1 MKVVLFVILTVVV
14 GLLVVIEIGLR
25 SLFGFGNPLIYLGD
39 DDIGYLLA
47 PNQRTRR
54 FGNRV
59 EINEYSM
66 RSASIAKTP
75 TPSTLRVLLLGDSIA
90 NGGWWTDQANTIS
103 SLMMATPI
111 TTTPFS
117 PEDYR
122 LDSRGAGEQGSGG
135 AGEQGSRGAGE
146 QGSGGAGEQGS
157 GGAGERGS
165 SNYQQFE
172 VLNASANSWGPRN
185 ELAYLERFGNFN
197 AQLVL
202 LLINTDDL
210 FATAPT
216 SLPVGRDRNYPD
228 SKPPLAIVEV
238 WQRYLRVSKPI
249 PEMKAVQAEAGDR
262 VGINLEAIGKIQALA
277 RESNSKLLLVMT
289 PLLREIGEPGPRDY
303 EIKARQRLSE
313 FTELQQITY
322 IDFLPIFNSTPNVK
336 ALYQDHIHLNLQGNQ
351 LVSKVM
357 VRSLL
362 SILEV
367 SPKPH

>member
-1 MKVVLFVILTVVV
+1 MKVALIVILAVVV
-14 GLLVVIEIGLR
+14 GLLVVIETGLR
-25 SLFGFGNPLIYLGD
+25 SLFGFGNPLIYISD
-39 DDIGYLLA
+39 DEIGYLLA

-54 FGNRV
+54 FGNRI

-66 RSASIAKTP
+66 RSGPITKTP

-103 SLMMATPI
+103 SLIMA
-111 TTTPFS
+111 
-117 PEDYR
+117 
-122 LDSRGAGEQGSGG
+122 
-135 AGEQGSRGAGE
+135 
-146 QGSGGAGEQGS
+146 
-157 GGAGERGS
+157 S
-165 SNYQQFE
+165 SVETGNYQQFE

-185 ELAYLERFGNFN
+185 ELAYLQRFGNFN
-197 AQLVL
+197 AQAVV

-228 SKPPLAIVEV
+228 SKPPLASVEV
-238 WQRYLRVSKPI
+238 WQRYLHKQKPI
-249 PEMKAVQAEAGDR
+249 PEMKAVQQEAGDR
-262 VGINLEAIGKIQALA
+262 VGFNLEAIAKIHALT

-303 EIKARQRLSE
+303 EIKARQRLNE
-313 FTELQQITY
+313 FTKIQQINY
-322 IDFLPIFNSTPNVK
+322 IDFLPIFNSTPNAK

-362 SILEV
+362 EILEI
-367 SPKPH
+367 SPQAQ